1 MDHFFANGSA
11 QKVLSVQ
18 LQRKSRLKSSKF
30 QNSITDWLTLY
41 NTVTMV
47 MVEKLNVNTWLG
59 GSLLHM
65 DLGIES
71 HFLHQWD
78 SSSGLQKF
86 LAWIFEHT
94 NALWVKANGE
104 EALEISELCLS
115 FYSHPNISD
124 GNFILVPHFNCT
136 QIFQID
142 LSRPKWTYFDFPF
155 QFHCKM

>member
-18 LQRKSRLKSSKF
+18 LQSKSRQKSSRC
-30 QNSITDWLTLY
+30 QDLITDWLTLY

-104 EALEISELCLS
+104 EALK
-115 FYSHPNISD
+115 FWNFVSH
-124 GNFILVPHFNCT
+124 FIHI
-136 QIFQID
+136 QIFQMEISS
-142 LSRPKWTYFDFPF
+142 LSLILIAPKYSR
-155 QFHCKM
+155 